1 MTTTQQLSD
10 PLESLAK
17 GLWWVVVL
25 RGVFA
30 ILFGILALLAP
41 GVALISIAVVYA
53 VYAILDG
60 VMAIGHAIRKR
71 RTDRTWGW
79 LLVQG
84 LFSLVAGIVIL
95 VWPAAAGVVGGFFVL
110 WTIVILSAVHGVV
123 GIVSA
128 EGAANDERGK
138 AWGVASAVLSVLFAI
153 LLAVMLWT
161 NPGSTVLG
169 LIWVVG
175 LYAIVFGVMLIVT
188 AVQLRRGLKSDIP

>member
-30 ILFGILALLAP
+30 ILFGI
-41 GVALISIAVVYA
+41 VALIAPGAALTGIAVVYA
-53 VYAILDG
+53 AYAIVDG
-60 VMAIGHAIRKR
+60 IMAVGHAIRKR
-71 RTDRTWGW
+71 RTDKTWGW

-84 LFSLVAGIVIL
+84 VLSLLAGIVIL
-95 VWPAAAGVVGGFFVL
+95 AFPAAAGVVGGFFVL
-110 WTIVILSAVHGVV
+110 WTIVVLSVVHGVV
-123 GIVSA
+123 GMVSA

-138 AWGVASAVLSVLFAI
+138 GWGVASAVLSVLFAVV
-153 LLAVMLWT
+153 LAVMLWT
-161 NPGSTVLG
+161 NPGATVLG

-175 LYAIVFGVMLIVT
+175 VYAIVFGVMLVVT
-188 AVQLRRGLKSDIP
+188 AVQLRRGPKSDIP